1 MQDSGKDANVH
12 SSRHIL
18 DLTVAFEF
26 SNTNSDLVRKK
37 GASSI
42 NSGVTILCM
51 HINSETQIRLKV

>member
-12 SSRHIL
+12 SSRNIL
-18 DLTVAFEF
+18 DLVAFEF
-26 SNTNSDLVRKK
+26 SNTNSDLLRKI

-51 HINSETQIRLKV
+51 HINSETQGRLMV

>member
-18 DLTVAFEF
+18 DLTAFEF